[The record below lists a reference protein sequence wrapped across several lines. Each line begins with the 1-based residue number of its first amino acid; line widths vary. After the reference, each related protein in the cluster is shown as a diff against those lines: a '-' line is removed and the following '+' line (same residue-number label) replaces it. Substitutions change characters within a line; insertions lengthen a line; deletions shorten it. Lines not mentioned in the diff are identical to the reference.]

1 MQGYSEIEVKP
12 CKMLGKTDK
21 TPQFSMY
28 QVPLIQFLNMEHEL
42 CQLSERIDWDGL
54 ERDLSEYYCLDNGRP
69 SIPIRKIVGV
79 ILLKRMFN
87 ESDESVVDRWKENPY
102 WQHFCGEV
110 NFQHHWPFDP
120 TELIKFRNRMGESGM
135 ERILKVSI
143 DLFDRKEI
151 QEKHV
156 LIDTTVQEKNIT
168 YPTDPKLQKKIVEK
182 CRSIAKEEGITL
194 RQSYKRI
201 LKQLMINQRFRE
213 HPKRKK
219 KAMAAARKIRVI
231 AGRVVRDL
239 ERKMNPEQLARYEQE
254 LVLYHRVINQ
264 ERTDSN
270 KIYSLHEPEVKC
282 IAKGK
287 EAKKYEFG
295 NKVSIAKTMKSGI
308 IVGAMGFKENLYDA
322 DTLKPQLQ
330 QIESLTGRLPKT
342 GIVDRGYRGR
352 KKVLAVEIRIPG
364 KPKKNAT
371 NYEKQKARKFFKARA
386 GIEPVIGHV
395 KHDHRMVRNYLNGTQ
410 GDMVNTLLA
419 AAGFNM
425 MKMLRRIKAK
435 TLDMCLY
442 FLRAIDRN
450 MNLIISNQKNQW
462 VFQA

>member
-1 MQGYSEIEVKP
+1 LQGYSEIEVKP
-12 CKMLGKTDK
+12 CKMLGKTEK
-21 TPQFSMY
+21 TSQLNMY
-28 QVPLIQFLNMEHEL
+28 QVPLIHFINKDHEL
-42 CQLSERIDWDGL
+42 CQLAERIDWDGL
-54 ERDLSEYYCLDNGRP
+54 ERDLSDYYCIDNGRP

-102 WQHFCGEV
+102 WQYFCGEV
-110 NFQHHWPFDP
+110 NFQHNWPFDP
-120 TELIKFRNRMGESGM
+120 TELIKFRQRMGESGM

-168 YPTDPKLQKKIVEK
+168 YPTDPKLQKRIVEK
-182 CRSIAKEEGITL
+182 CRAIAKDEGITL

-201 LKQLMINQRFRE
+201 FKQLMIDQRFRE

-219 KAMAAARKIRVI
+219 RANAAARKIKVI

-254 LVLYHRVINQ
+254 LLLYYRVINQ

-295 NKVSIAKTMKSGI
+295 NKSSIAKTMKSGI
-308 IVGAMGFKENLYDA
+308 IVGAMGYKDNLYDA
-322 DTLKPQLQ
+322 DTLEPQLE
-330 QIESLTGRLPKT
+330 QIERLTGQLPET
-342 GIVDRGYRGR
+342 SVVDRGYRGR
-352 KKVLAVEIRIPG
+352 KTVFGVEIRIPC
-364 KPKKNAT
+364 KPKKDAT
-371 NYEKQKARKFFKARA
+371 NYEKQKARRFFKARA

-395 KHDHRMVRNYLNGTQ
+395 KHDHRMSRNYLSGTQ
-410 GDMVNTLLA
+410 GDMINTLLA

-435 TLDMCLY
+435 SLDLCHY
-442 FLRAIDRN
+442 FKWKIDRYL
-450 MNLIISNQKNQW
+450 NLIISDRENQW

>member
-1 MQGYSEIEVKP
+1 
-12 CKMLGKTDK
+12 
-21 TPQFSMY
+21 
-28 QVPLIQFLNMEHEL
+28 MEHEL

-102 WQHFCGEV
+102 WQYFCGEV

-156 LIDTTVQEKNIT
+156 LIDSTVQEKNIT

-201 LKQLMINQRFRE
+201 LKQLMIDQRFRE

-219 KAMAAARKIRVI
+219 KAMAAARKIKVI

-239 ERKMNPEQLARYEQE
+239 ERKMNPEQLARYEQD
-254 LVLYHRVINQ
+254 LLLYHRVINQ

-270 KIYSLHEPEVKC
+270 KIYSLHEPEVNC

-295 NKVSIAKTMKSGI
+295 NKASIAKTMKSGI
-308 IVGAMGFKENLYDA
+308 IIGALGFKENLYDA
-322 DTLKPQLQ
+322 DTLEPQLKQ
-330 QIESLTGRLPKT
+330 VERLTGRLPKT

-352 KKVLAVEIRIPG
+352 KKVLGVEIRIPG

-371 NYEKQKARKFFKARA
+371 NYEKQKARKIFKARA

-395 KHDHRMVRNYLNGTQ
+395 KHDHRMVRNYLSGTQ

-425 MKMLRRIKAK
+425 MKMLRRIKAA
-435 TLDMCLY
+435 TIAWCQYLLGP
-442 FLRAIDRN
+442 LVRHWRIEIWS
-450 MNLIISNQKNQW
+450 LKNQW
-462 VFQA
+462 VFQV